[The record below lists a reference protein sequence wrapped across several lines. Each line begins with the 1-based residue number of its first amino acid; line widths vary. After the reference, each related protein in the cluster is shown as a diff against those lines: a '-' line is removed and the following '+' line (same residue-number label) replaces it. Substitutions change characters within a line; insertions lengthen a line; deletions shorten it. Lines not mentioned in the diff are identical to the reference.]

1 MNFGAGDFVQLKRKD
16 GAVLTVELTGLE
28 GHSISISIG
37 RRGNRTQLDIE
48 LRADMSVVRYQAAP
62 KLEAPKLTE
71 GQSALP
77 PGVLELPE
85 GKP

>member
-1 MNFGAGDFVQLKRKD
+1 MKRFLKIC
-16 GAVLTVELTGLE
+16 GVTAY
-28 GHSISISIG
+28 
-37 RRGNRTQLDIE
+37 
-48 LRADMSVVRYQAAP
+48 VRYQP
-62 KLEAPKLTE
+62 GEAPKLTE

>member
-1 MNFGAGDFVQLKRKD
+1 VNFGAGDFVQLVLKRKD

-28 GHSISISIG
+28 GHSINIG
-37 RRGNRTQLDIE
+37 RRGNRTQLDIN
-48 LRADMSVVRYQAAP
+48 LRADMSVVRYQP
-62 KLEAPKLTE
+62 GEAPKLTE

-85 GKP
+85 DKP